1 MRVKRERRRVLE
13 REYLSYRERAYE
25 SLRAIN
31 ERYRA
36 IRDRISDNVRRI
48 RDRYSNVAISIRSR
62 TIETAKKAK
71 LEGKANVSY
80 SSRDEAVRDKAIYE
94 RYAENLDLLINNIK
108 LLSQAGLP
116 YIPEDFPMLSSTKA
130 LAEYYFTPYI
140 PAHDHFTMYA
150 VKLTPLTISR
160 LAGELADF
168 YVNYELELKDYL
180 SPYRR
185 VADYFMNLFELLLS
199 LMRKK
204 GRRERVRNKSKGH
217 YGRISYNEPIH
228 DMITTDFTPYSSSKL
243 IHCILDSYWLK
254 RWKAMSIGFPEL
266 ANKII
271 HSSVLAILVRKGR
284 YTKLYPDLNKKAELE
299 DRLRRLRY
307 YRRKL

>member
-1 MRVKRERRRVLE
+1 MRVRREFRRRRE

-36 IRDRISDNVRRI
+36 IRDRIHSYVHRI
-48 RDRYSNVAISIRSR
+48 RDRFSNIARNIRSR
-62 TIETAKKAK
+62 TIESAEKAK

-80 SSRDEAVRDKAIYE
+80 VSRDEAVRDKAIYD

-108 LLSQAGLP
+108 LMSQAGLL

-140 PAHDHFTMYA
+140 PAHDHYTMYA
-150 VKLTPLTISR
+150 VKLTPLTIKQ
-160 LAGELADF
+160 LAEELADF
-168 YVNYELELKDYL
+168 YVNYELELKDYI

-204 GRRERVRNKSKGH
+204 GRREKVRNKSKGH

-228 DMITTDFTPYSSSKL
+228 DMITVSLDGYSTSKL
-243 IHCILDSYWLK
+243 IHCILNSYWLK

-284 YTKLYPDLNKKAELE
+284 YTKLFPDLNKKAEVE

>member
-1 MRVKRERRRVLE
+1 MRVRREAKRRRE

-31 ERYRA
+31 ERYKA
-36 IRDRISDNVRRI
+36 IRDRIHSYMRRL
-48 RDRYSNVAISIRSR
+48 RDSVNNAVSKAVKASR
-62 TIETAKKAK
+62 ETAKELK
-71 LEGKANVSY
+71 LVGKANVSY
-80 SSRDEAVRDKAIYE
+80 VSRDEAVRDKAIYD

-108 LLSQAGLP
+108 LMSQAGLL
-116 YIPEDFPMLSSTKA
+116 YIPEDFPMLNATKA

-140 PAHDHFTMYA
+140 PAHDHYTMYA

-204 GRRERVRNKSKGH
+204 SKRERVRNKSKGH

-228 DMITTDFTPYSSSKL
+228 DMITVSLDGYSTSKL

-266 ANKII
+266 ANRII
-271 HSSVLAILVRKGR
+271 HTSILAILARRAK
-284 YTKLYPDLNKKAELE
+284 YTRRYPDIYKKAEVR
-299 DRLRRLRY
+299 DRVKAMRY
-307 YRRKL
+307 YRGD

>member
-1 MRVKRERRRVLE
+1 MRVKREAKRRRE

-25 SLRAIN
+25 SFRAIT
-31 ERYRA
+31 ERYKA
-36 IRDRISDNVRRI
+36 IRDRIHSYVHRI
-48 RDRYSNVAISIRSR
+48 RDRFNNIADSIRKR
-62 TIETAKKAK
+62 AIETAEKAK

-80 SSRDEAVRDKAIYE
+80 SSRDEAVRDITAYD
-94 RYAENLDLLINNIK
+94 RYAENLDLLMNNIK
-108 LLSQAGLP
+108 LMSQAGLL

-130 LAEYYFTPYI
+130 LAEYYFAPYI
-140 PAHDHFTMYA
+140 ASHDHFTMYA
-150 VKLTPLTISR
+150 IKLTPLTISR
-160 LAGELADF
+160 LANELADF

-185 VADYFMNLFELLLS
+185 AADYFMFLFELLLS

-204 GRRERVRNKSKGH
+204 GKREKVRNKSKGH

-228 DMITTDFTPYSSSKL
+228 DMITVDFTPYSTSKL
-243 IHCILDSYWLK
+243 IHCILNSYWLK

-271 HSSVLAILVRKGR
+271 HSSVLAILTRKSKYSR
-284 YTKLYPDLNKKAELE
+284 LYPDLNKKAELE
-299 DRLRRLRY
+299 DRLKRLRY
-307 YRRKL
+307 YRRRV